1 MNMRG
6 KEGKG
11 KPDSCRWNTRA
22 IHLNHSTY
30 FQSFSLG
37 NVIPRYQFADE
48 KFRLRI
54 LVRSIEYKF
63 KKGGGKKRRTLVP
76 KWINKFQIKFTQ
88 KENKKFREEFIPIF
102 VRIQRFLVV
111 LDTMREYIYIYINGT
126 YLFFLKMSFQ
136 ESYIYAFPESCVSHS
151 SHSDGQIFLFH
162 RWWAKFNNSSYFD
175 DDLSCTAKQIGYTK
189 NESITTATD
198 KYHSKLFW

>member
-63 KKGGGKKRRTLVP
+63 KREGGKKRRRTLVP

-111 LDTMREYIYIYINGT
+111 LDTMQEYIYIYIYKWN
-126 YLFFLKMSFQ
+126 LP
-136 ESYIYAFPESCVSHS
+136 IFPENVLPRIVHLRFSRE
-151 SHSDGQIFLFH
+151 L
-162 RWWAKFNNSSYFD
+162 R
-175 DDLSCTAKQIGYTK
+175 LSFVP
-189 NESITTATD
+189 
-198 KYHSKLFW
+198 FWRTNLSLSPVMGKI

>member
-1 MNMRG
+1 MVNIERVI
-6 KEGKG
+6 E
-11 KPDSCRWNTRA
+11 W
-22 IHLNHSTY
+22 LNWEASINKFIVY
-30 FQSFSLG
+30 YASRKLIRNRLLIRYLRRFVFYLNPSRISL
-37 NVIPRYQFADE
+37 
-48 KFRLRI
+48 KFLMI
-54 LVRSIEYKF
+54 SK
-63 KKGGGKKRRTLVP
+63 
-76 KWINKFQIKFTQ
+76 NKFQIKFTQ

-175 DDLSCTAKQIGYTK
+175 DDLSFKT
-189 NESITTATD
+189 
-198 KYHSKLFW
+198 